1 MPTIDA
7 KGWICPKPII
17 ETKKLLDIMP
27 EGEVVTVV
35 DNRIAV
41 DNLTNFAQSNGFEV
55 KVVNE
60 DSEIFRVTIT
70 KTIGSGKTGGTDNDN
85 LLICITSN
93 LFGQGSEEL
102 GSNLMKAYIYAL
114 TEAAQKP
121 KTLLFINSG
130 VFLTTEGSEVLESL
144 EALEAQGV
152 EISSCG
158 ACLNFYDLT
167 EKLQIGTISNMYA
180 IVTKMNE
187 ASNTIKI

>member
-27 EGEVVTVV
+27 EGKVITIV

-55 KVVNE
+55 EVVNE
-60 DSEIFRVTIT
+60 GGDIFRVTTT
-70 KTIGSGKTGGTDNDN
+70 KTIGSGKTSGVDNDN

-93 LFGQGSEEL
+93 LFGVGSEEL

-114 TEAAQKP
+114 TETTKKP

-144 EALEAQGV
+144 EVLEAHGV
-152 EISSCG
+152 EICSCG

-167 EKLQIGTISNMYA
+167 DQLKIGTISNMYA
-180 IVTKMNE
+180 LATKMNE